1 MRAPRL
7 APRAVERERRP
18 RASPRDP
25 AGTWG
30 APWLVE
36 HLSAH
41 AWLAGGAILLGAVF
55 SGGLAML
62 ILVGA
67 ARRLATGLTERPRL
81 REAEQPRL
89 STVLEPTVNPFRCLL
104 IAS

>member
-1 MRAPRL
+1 M
-7 APRAVERERRP
+7 ERERRP

-36 HLSAH
+36 HLSDH

-67 ARRLATGLTERPRL
+67 ARRLAPRL
-81 REAEQPRL
+81 TTRL
-89 STVLEPTVNPFRCLL
+89 TDRARSERR
-104 IAS
+104 SSRS